1 MQCPSDKVTR
11 QSSFSGENTYREGRV
26 GVAGELAAAATRRGR
41 ERKKA
46 PRIRALLTS
55 AASRIHRLGV
65 EDSCNE
71 YTIEMPETELI
82 NGGGATNPR
91 GLEYH
96 AQRNGLVRSKD
107 DPSSYEQRD
116 LIRVI
121 IQALHDHGYH
131 ESAQYLEVESGI
143 SMESDSVQR
152 FRQAILNGDYE
163 PAMQMIPLSDAIRF
177 EIRKE
182 MYLELLESR
191 CAKDALVTLR
201 NEVTPLAPDLDTVQK
216 LAALMMANSAQDVRV
231 RAQWTGAG
239 PEARRALLGRIQ
251 RLMPG
256 VMLPMRRLDHLL
268 EQAFK
273 FQEQNCFSHYR
284 GAIFDGI
291 VLDHQCQEAELRLY
305 LAERLQGHT
314 NEVWHASI
322 SHDGNVLATASKD
335 GSVIIWSLPTGE
347 LLRKL
352 SDHTAGV
359 MHVTWSPDDQFLLT
373 CSLDSSARLWRADTG
388 ECQRVFLMNGEATS
402 GLWTEGGQSVVVASE
417 DGFMTKFSCNG
428 SASMKKALRAIDMAS
443 VDDDRLA
450 MLDTS
455 RNVRILR
462 SDDFGE
468 ITRFTEVTS
477 ISSLTVS
484 RNGEDFLLNATD
496 EKQAEIN
503 LWRPCLPGSR
513 YDVEAS
519 YYGHTNRKFLIRSCF
534 AHPTEVLIA
543 TGCEMGNIFLYHR
556 TNAHILQKIPAHSGP
571 VSCVSWT
578 DAHGGIL
585 VSVSD
590 DRTVAL
596 WRPQQNILT

>member
-1 MQCPSDKVTR
+1 MQCPSGKVTR
-11 QSSFSGENTYREGRV
+11 QSSFSGENTHREGRV
-26 GVAGELAAAATRRGR
+26 GVAGDVAAAVTRRGR
-41 ERKKA
+41 ERRKTQ
-46 PRIRALLTS
+46 RLRALLAS
-55 AASRIHRLGV
+55 AASRAHRPCA
-65 EDSCNE
+65 EDYYNE
-71 YTIEMPETELI
+71 YTAEMPETELV
-82 NGGGATNPR
+82 NGGDTNPQGIDR
-91 GLEYH
+91 YT
-96 AQRNGLVRSKD
+96 QRNGLVRSKD
-107 DPSSYEQRD
+107 GFPSYEQPD

-131 ESAQYLEVESGI
+131 ESAQYLEIESGI
-143 SMESDSVQR
+143 SMESESVQR
-152 FRQAILNGDYE
+152 FRHAILNGDYE
-163 PAMQMIPLSDAIRF
+163 TAMQIIPLSDAIRF

-191 CAKDALVTLR
+191 RAKDALTALR

-239 PEARRALLGRIQ
+239 MESRQALLERIQ
-251 RLMPG
+251 KLMPG
-256 VMLPMRRLDHLL
+256 VMLPMRRLDRLL
-268 EQAFK
+268 EQAFR

-291 VLDHQCQEAELRLY
+291 VLDHQCQEAELRLH
-305 LAERLQGHT
+305 LAGRLQGHT

-322 SHDGNVLATASKD
+322 SHDGSMLATASKD
-335 GSVIIWSLPTGE
+335 GSVMIWSLPTGE

-359 MHVTWSPDDQFLLT
+359 MHVTWSPDDRLLLT

-388 ECQRVFLMNGEATS
+388 DCQRVFLMNGEATS
-402 GLWTEGGQSVVVASE
+402 GLWTEGGHSVIVASE
-417 DGFMTKFSCNG
+417 EGSMTKFSCNG
-428 SASMKKALRAIDMAS
+428 SASVKKALRAIDMVS
-443 VDDDRLA
+443 IGDDRLA
-450 MLDTS
+450 MLDTN

-462 SDDFGE
+462 SEDFSE

-484 RNGEDFLLNATD
+484 KNGEDFLLNATD
-496 EKQAEIN
+496 EKQAEVN
-503 LWRPCLPGSR
+503 LWRPCLPGPR
-513 YDVEAS
+513 YDVETS

-534 AHPTEVLIA
+534 AHSTEILIA
-543 TGCEMGNIFLYHR
+543 TGCETGNIFLYHR

-571 VSCVSWT
+571 VSCVIWT

-596 WRPQQNILT
+596 WRPQQNTT